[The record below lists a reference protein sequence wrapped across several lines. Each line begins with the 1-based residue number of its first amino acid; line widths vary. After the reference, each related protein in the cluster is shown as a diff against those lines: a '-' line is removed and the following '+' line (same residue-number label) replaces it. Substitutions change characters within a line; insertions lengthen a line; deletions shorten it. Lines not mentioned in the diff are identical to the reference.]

1 MYFPVYFPNSK
12 PVDLYFFP
20 SGSVCV
26 NGTWRTNSFDC
37 TKCSDPVLSVFFVGL
52 TIFVIVV
59 ILVATIIV
67 TIVDEETETAIDL
80 QMVKIMVNHL
90 VISSSTSKLPLKWS
104 PLLQSVFNAFGKSNA
119 TDKPLTPFSIS
130 FKYLLFDSSTEE
142 KPAY

>member
-1 MYFPVYFPNSK
+1 MC
-12 PVDLYFFP
+12 FF
-20 SGSVCV
+20 SLGSVCV

-37 TKCSDPVLSVFFVGL
+37 TKCSDPGLSVFFVGL

-119 TDKPLTPFSIS
+119 TDCNLCALPI
-130 FKYLLFDSSTEE
+130 
-142 KPAY
+142 